1 MNTAQKG
8 YVVEKEV
15 LGLDVAVDDLLGV
28 EVVENE
34 GCLEEPLE
42 HLLAGKRRGTLLL
55 YALVHVAFR

>member
-1 MNTAQKG
+1 MNTAQEG
-8 YVVEKEV
+8 HVVEKEV

-42 HLLAGKRRGTLLL
+42 HLLAGKWR
-55 YALVHVAFR
+55 